1 LLRVVEGI
9 RDQGTKGLPRIL
21 ELPLVVVGL
30 IVVSPVLGALALA
43 VRLDS
48 PGPALFRQTRIGLG
62 GRPFELLKF
71 RSMRVDAVGSAV
83 TAGGDPRVTRVG
95 RVLRRFRL
103 DELPQ
108 LWNVVRG
115 EMALVGPRPEVPRFV
130 DLDDPRWQ
138 MVLSVRPGITDPT
151 TVAFADEEQ
160 RLAALGGDPDV
171 AYREQ
176 LLPAKLASQLAW
188 LERRSVGGDLSA
200 LWATVRVLIRS

>member
-1 LLRVVEGI
+1 MAAV
-9 RDQGTKGLPRIL
+9 
-21 ELPLVVVGL
+21 
-30 IVVSPVLGALALA
+30 ALA

-48 PGPALFRQTRIGLG
+48 PGPALFRQTRLGLG
-62 GRPFELLKF
+62 GKPFELLKF
-71 RSMRVDAVGSAV
+71 RSMRVGAAGSAV

-115 EMALVGPRPEVPRFV
+115 DMALVGPRPEVPRFI
-130 DLDDPRWQ
+130 DLEDPRWQ
-138 MVLSVRPGITDPT
+138 RVLSVRPGITDPT

-171 AYREQ
+171 TYREL
-176 LLPAKLASQLAW
+176 LLPTKLASQIAW
-188 LERRSVGGDLSA
+188 LERRSMRGDLEA